1 MKKFRL
7 LSILLACF
15 LLVCPLAS
23 CANGTEEDGTSTEA
37 PSGAAESEGATLS
50 PAEEMLA
57 SLSDLDWEGE
67 TFGIL
72 CFDGIKREL
81 EAENGVVDP
90 NGGSAQVI
98 NDAVYQRNAR
108 LEDFCKLKMD
118 IILKDAATASE
129 LCKTEAQTGTGDFYM
144 VNQRIFETVPLSVNN
159 FMYDFVDL
167 GVDLD
172 QPWWDA
178 GTADFSLGGNIFFM
192 TGDASMQDDDVTYVM
207 IFNKEMQ
214 RQYAASVPDP
224 YATVKAGE
232 WTLEYFNQAIQG
244 ISSDSN
250 GDGTM
255 NELDTYGF
263 LTTWEYGNTLFIGS
277 GLRYIINS
285 RDAEEPTLYLS
296 ENNQMDKAMS
306 VLTLAQNIYH
316 ANNATFMSP
325 GGREDMGMNAF
336 KQGRGLFYGDTA
348 LYLNA
353 FNREMT
359 GDYGVLPVP
368 KFDKAQQNYK
378 TWTHESGSC
387 LSVTNA
393 VTDEVKD
400 KVCGTLQV
408 YAALSS
414 QTVKPAYYDVMLT
427 SRNVRDAESAEM
439 LDILFHNRV
448 FDMAMYFSEEL
459 GFYPLFKTAV
469 NDNRDTFSSGYS
481 KAAARF
487 DQKIERLLKKLA

>member
-1 MKKFRL
+1 MKQIRFLSVL
-7 LSILLACF
+7 LCLALLI
-15 LLVCPLAS
+15 CPLAS
-23 CANGTEEDGTSTEA
+23 CANGGDENGTSTDASSDDAVTED
-37 PSGAAESEGATLS
+37 ATLS
-50 PAEEMLA
+50 AADQMLKD
-57 SLSDLDWEGE
+57 LSDIDWEGD
-67 TFGIL
+67 TMGIL
-72 CFDGIKREL
+72 SFDGIKSEV
-81 EAENGVVDP
+81 EAQNGIVDP

-108 LEDFCKLKMD
+108 LEDACKVKLD
-118 IILKDAATASE
+118 IILKDANAASE
-129 LCKTEAQTGTGDFYM
+129 LCKTEAQTGTGDFFIT
-144 VNQRIFETVPLSVNN
+144 NQRIFETVPLSVSG
-159 FMYDFVDL
+159 FMYDFITL
-167 GVDLD
+167 GVDID

-192 TGDASMQDDDVTYVM
+192 TGDANMQDDDVTYVM

-214 RQYAASVPDP
+214 RQYASTVPDP
-224 YATVKAGE
+224 YATVKAGD
-232 WTLEYFNQAIQG
+232 WTLEYFDRVIQG

-263 LTTWEYGNTLFIGS
+263 VTTWEYGNTMFIGS
-277 GLRYIINS
+277 GLRYVINS
-285 RDAEEPTLYLS
+285 RDADAPSLYLT
-296 ENNQMDKAMS
+296 ENNQMDKAMN

-325 GGREDMGMNAF
+325 AGREDMGMNAF

-368 KFDKAQQNYK
+368 KYDKAQTNYK

-387 LSVTNA
+387 LSVTSA
-393 VTDEVKD
+393 VTDELKD
-400 KVCGTLQV
+400 KVAGTLQV
-408 YAALSS
+408 YATLSS
-414 QTVKPAYYDVMLT
+414 LTVKPAYYDVMLT

-439 LDILFHNRV
+439 LDILFSNRV

-459 GFYPLFKTAV
+459 GFYTLFKSAV

-481 KAAARF
+481 KAANRF
-487 DQKIERLLKKLA
+487 DQKIDRILKKIQ